1 MQRILIKYG
10 GNAMVNDDLR
20 YQIIDRLV
28 ELKRKGHQ
36 IILVHG
42 GGPFI
47 ARELEKAGIHSEFIE
62 GQRKTSAE
70 ALIHVEMALKGQVN
84 GRLVSI
90 FNALGSKAVGL
101 SGKDA
106 AMVIAQE
113 RFHETT
119 DEQGKPTKVSL
130 GHVGD
135 VETINTTLPELLLK
149 NDITPVMTCIGTDK
163 QGNDYNIN
171 ADMLAGHL
179 AGALKADHFLVL
191 TDIDGLRKDVN
202 DAGSHI
208 YELSTTQARQ
218 MFGKSIQGGMIPKIE
233 SCMIALETGAK
244 KASIING
251 TKPELVTQKI
261 IHNKHV
267 GTTII
272 SKH

>member
-1 MQRILIKYG
+1 
-10 GNAMVNDDLR
+10 MVNDDLR
-20 YQIIDRLV
+20 YQIIEQIV
-28 ELKRKGHQ
+28 QLKQNGHQ
-36 IILVHG
+36 TILVHG

-47 ARELEKAGIHSEFIE
+47 ARQLEKAGLHSEFIG

-84 GRLVSI
+84 GRLISI
-90 FNALGSKAVGL
+90 FNALGSKAAGL

-106 AMVIAQE
+106 AMVSVKE
-113 RFHETT
+113 RFHKTT
-119 DEQGKPTKVSL
+119 DEQGNKIKVSL

-135 VETINTTLPELLLK
+135 VENINTTLPELLLK
-149 NDITPVMTCIGTDK
+149 NDITPVITCIGTDDK
-163 QGNDYNIN
+163 GNDYNIN

-179 AGALKADHFLVL
+179 AGALKVDHFLVL
-191 TDIDGLRKDVN
+191 TDIDGLRQDLN
-202 DAGSHI
+202 DPGSLI
-208 YELSTTQARQ
+208 RELSIDNAKR
-218 MFGKSIQGGMIPKIE
+218 MFGNSIQGGMIPKIE
-233 SCMIALETGAK
+233 ACIIALEQGAK
-244 KASIING
+244 KAGIING